1 MTDCIW
7 VFAFVP
13 GGLRSSKSIAQNAGC
28 YSGLSD
34 SIFIRRV
41 QSNFGGDRWVRRLIA
56 LEKMGLRKICFHNG
70 KK

>member
-13 GGLRSSKSIAQNAGC
+13 GGLRSSKSIAQNPGC

-34 SIFIRRV
+34 SISSGEFNRILAGIDG
-41 QSNFGGDRWVRRLIA
+41 FEG
-56 LEKMGLRKICFHNG
+56 
-70 KK
+70 